1 MGGFCQEGAPEVPA
15 ATAVSKWAAAFHQ
28 REGSGIHFRH
38 GKTSPWRGYIYI
50 GAASFLWAVSATL
63 GRAAFTGSLLPGG
76 ESIGEIGP
84 LILAQARNTVA
95 FLALVMILGMRRGW
109 RSLWMPR
116 GETVKLFLL
125 GVLGISASSFFYYV
139 AIQRTNVAMAIMLQY
154 TAPIWVLVYLSAR
167 WWRKPTLQQAS
178 GVVLAMAGI
187 VLLLDLFGAG
197 RFRLDQVGVAAGI
210 ASAFAFAFYNIG
222 AHGVLRRYDRWTVIL
237 YVTGGATLFWL
248 VVHPPWAIAAERYSG
263 MQWVFLVVF
272 AVVSALAPFV
282 LYAAGLEHLEPPRA
296 MIGACM
302 EPVFSIALAAVV
314 LGELLRPMQLVG
326 VVVVLAAIVAVEWP
340 SRKRMFAEAV
350 MEPIE

>member
-1 MGGFCQEGAPEVPA
+1 M
-15 ATAVSKWAAAFHQ
+15 
-28 REGSGIHFRH
+28 
-38 GKTSPWRGYIYI
+38 
-50 GAASFLWAVSATL
+50 
-63 GRAAFTGSLLPGG
+63 GRAVFTGRLLPGG

-84 LILAQARNTVA
+84 LILAQTRNSFT

-109 RSLWMPR
+109 RSLWLPR
-116 GETVKLFLL
+116 REAVKLFLV

-139 AIQRTNVAMAIMLQY
+139 AIQRTNVALAIMLQY

-167 WWRKPTLQQAS
+167 WWRKPTLQQTS
-178 GVVLAMAGI
+178 GVALAIAGI

-210 ASAFAFAFYNIG
+210 AAGFAFAFHNIG
-222 AHGVLRRYDRWTVIL
+222 THRVLRRYDRWTVIL
-237 YVTGGATLFWL
+237 YLTAGATLFWL
-248 VVHPPWAIAAERYSG
+248 AVNPPWVIAAERYSG

-282 LYAAGLEHLEPPRA
+282 LYAAGLEYLEPSRA
-296 MIGACM
+296 VIGACL
-302 EPVFSIALAAVV
+302 EPVFSIVLAAVV
-314 LGELLRPMQLVG
+314 LGELMRPMQLVG
-326 VVVVLAAIVAVEWP
+326 VAVVLAAIVAVEWP